1 MASLNEFISS
11 IKSHGVMP
19 LNRYDVILGIPS
31 SIIGFKGDLQTILMH
46 CERVT
51 LPNMNIS
58 CQRNII
64 YGEAR
69 EMPYDRL
76 FGPVNMTFLV
86 DGYMESK
93 KFFDQWIHSIQDPGT
108 RQFNF
113 YKNYIT
119 DMEIKVYDKSDTE
132 QYSVKLY
139 ECYPKDIGQIQ
150 LDNSSK
156 DVMTFDVTMNY
167 RYWTYTYPD
176 ESMFNDS
183 KAPADNPFDD
193 NVNNPNYSDTARIF
207 PQI

>member
-1 MASLNEFISS
+1 
-11 IKSHGVMP
+11 
-19 LNRYDVILGIPS
+19 
-31 SIIGFKGDLQTILMH
+31 
-46 CERVT
+46 
-51 LPNMNIS
+51 
-58 CQRNII
+58 
-64 YGEAR
+64 
-69 EMPYDRL
+69 
-76 FGPVNMTFLV
+76 MTFLV
-86 DGYMESK
+86 DGLMESK

-156 DVMTFDVTMNY
+156 DIMTFDVTMNY

-193 NVNNPNYSDTARIF
+193 NVNSPNYSDTARIF